1 MYMTSSANNASK
13 RASSCVPEH
22 PTISGLPS
30 TGSATSNADQT
41 LLTQIAAGNEDALRQ
56 LYAAYRP
63 RLWRFVSERVH
74 GDSEAI
80 NTVLQDV
87 FFNVWRAAGT
97 YRGEASVATWLFR
110 MTRNSVSSVR
120 RGKFGT
126 SQQHSA
132 VSAWETADEDE
143 QSELGELESPEQAIV
158 DRLSVQEAV
167 TRLSPKYREV
177 VDLVCWHGFT
187 YEEAGQILNI
197 PLGTVKSRL
206 NAARQLIA
214 KTLIEVDGEPL

>member
-1 MYMTSSANNASK
+1 MTSSANNASK
-13 RASSCVPEH
+13 CASSGVPQH
-22 PTISGLPS
+22 PPVSSSPS
-30 TGSATSNADQT
+30 ANSVTSNVDQT
-41 LLTQIAAGNEDALRQ
+41 LLRQIAAGNEDALRQ

-87 FFNVWRAAGT
+87 FLSVWRAAGT

-110 MTRNSVSSVR
+110 ITRNIVSSTR

-126 SQQHSA
+126 ANQRSV
-132 VSAWETADEDE
+132 VSAWEITDE
-143 QSELGELESPEQAIV
+143 QEQSDLGELESPEQAIV
-158 DRLSVQEAV
+158 DRLSVHEAF
-167 TRLSPKYREV
+167 TCLSPKYREV
-177 VDLVCWHGFT
+177 VDLVFWHGFT
-187 YEEAGQILNI
+187 YEETGHILNI

-206 NAARQLIA
+206 NAARQLLA
-214 KTLIEVDGEPL
+214 KTLTEVDGEPS

>member
-1 MYMTSSANNASK
+1 VL
-13 RASSCVPEH
+13 R
-22 PTISGLPS
+22 
-30 TGSATSNADQT
+30 
-41 LLTQIAAGNEDALRQ
+41 QIAAGNEDALRQ
-56 LYAAYRP
+56 LYASYRP
-63 RLWRFVSERVH
+63 RLWGFVSERVH
-74 GDSEAI
+74 GDTEAI
-80 NTVLQDV
+80 NTILQDV
-87 FFNVWRAAGT
+87 FLSVWRAAGT

-126 SQQHSA
+126 SQQHSV